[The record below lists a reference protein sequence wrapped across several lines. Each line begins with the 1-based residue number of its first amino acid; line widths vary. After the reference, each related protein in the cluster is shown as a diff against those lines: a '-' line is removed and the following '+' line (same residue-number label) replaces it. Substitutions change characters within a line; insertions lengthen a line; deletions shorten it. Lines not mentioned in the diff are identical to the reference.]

1 MSELRPLE
9 SWKRRML
16 AVGVLL
22 VLLGSVAMV
31 GGGLQAGRAQYV
43 AGGDDG
49 TIGLWVGTVGTLAV
63 VTGIVVAKLGLVGP
77 YPKHLAHLA
86 PPVGPEVE
94 D

>member
-1 MSELRPLE
+1 MTGLA
-9 SWKRRML
+9 SWKRRM
-16 AVGVLL
+16 VGLGLLL
-22 VLLGSVAMV
+22 VLVGSVAMV

-49 TIGLWVGTVGTLAV
+49 TLGLWVGTVGTLAV
-63 VTGIVVAKLGLVGP
+63 VTGVVVAKLGLMGP
-77 YPKHLAHLA
+77 YPKQYAHEA